1 MDVFI
6 FEFLYLT
13 TQDYNNCVH
22 RYSDDLYRF
31 ALRFSG
37 DGDRSR
43 DAVQDV
49 FVILWEHHKDLHTN
63 GIKGYLIRTL
73 YRLLVNIHRHDVVC
87 RNACDILTPQQEDY
101 EQHLDF
107 ELHDSLQ
114 MALNQLPDIQRQL
127 LLLKD
132 LEGYEY
138 DEMAEITGISPLQVG
153 VYLYRARKKMREL
166 LSRKDV

>member
-1 MDVFI
+1 M
-6 FEFLYLT
+6 
-13 TQDYNNCVH
+13 
-22 RYSDDLYRF
+22 
-31 ALRFSG
+31 
-37 DGDRSR
+37 
-43 DAVQDV
+43 
-49 FVILWEHHKDLHTN
+49 
-63 GIKGYLIRTL
+63 
-73 YRLLVNIHRHDVVC
+73 VC